1 MLIVS
6 GWPGGFPVCFGPPIN
21 SGVMPPR
28 ETKPLKDAV
37 AEATRA
43 AKSSEPSRRKSAG
56 RSADVFGG
64 EMRRRDL
71 LPLLVLHLIR
81 TEKTYGNYL
90 IEAIESLT
98 QGVITV
104 NPNTMY
110 PLLRDLEGRGL
121 IKGDWEHPD
130 KRTRR
135 FYSITPDGE
144 AEYGRLVEEIEPFL
158 DSLTR
163 SISLIKAEVY
173 GDKES

>member
-1 MLIVS
+1 M
-6 GWPGGFPVCFGPPIN
+6 PVDG
-21 SGVMPPR
+21 S
-28 ETKPLKDAV
+28 KPLQDAV

-43 AKSSEPSRRKSAG
+43 AKGAASTGRKRSSG

-81 TEKTYGNYL
+81 DEATYGNHL

-98 QGVITV
+98 QGVISV

-110 PLLRDLEGRGL
+110 PLLRDLESKGM
-121 IKGDWEHPD
+121 IAGDWEHPD

-135 FYSITPDGE
+135 FYSITPAGE
-144 AEYGRLVEEIEPFL
+144 GEYSRLVDEIEPFL

-173 GDKES
+173 GEGRA

>member
-1 MLIVS
+1 MAE
-6 GWPGGFPVCFGPPIN
+6 PD
-21 SGVMPPR
+21 R
-28 ETKPLKDAV
+28 KPLEDAV
-37 AEATRA
+37 AEAARA
-43 AKSSEPSRRKSAG
+43 AKTTSPARRKTAG
-56 RSADVFGG
+56 RSADVFGS

-71 LPLLVLHLIR
+71 LPMLVLHLIR

-98 QGVITV
+98 QGVISV

-110 PLLRDLEGRGL
+110 PLLRDLESKGL

-135 FYSITPDGE
+135 FYSITAEGE
-144 AEYGRLVEEIEPFL
+144 TEYSRLVEEIKPFL
-158 DSLTR
+158 DSLTT

-173 GDKES
+173 GAGDP

>member
-1 MLIVS
+1 M
-6 GWPGGFPVCFGPPIN
+6 
-21 SGVMPPR
+21 
-28 ETKPLKDAV
+28 
-37 AEATRA
+37 
-43 AKSSEPSRRKSAG
+43 
-56 RSADVFGG
+56 
-64 EMRRRDL
+64 
-71 LPLLVLHLIR
+71 LVLHLIR

-98 QGVITV
+98 QGVVSV

-110 PLLRDLEGRGL
+110 PLLRGLESKGM

-135 FYSITPDGE
+135 FYSITSDGE
-144 AEYGRLVEEIEPFL
+144 AEYARLVEEIRPFL

-173 GDKES
+173 GTDEP